1 MRVNFTFTQT
11 LKNYFIRYPAMLSG
25 IIIYGYLFF
34 AIVVFLLKFHHGGA
48 TLLDVVEM
56 FDALPFL
63 WLLAYSLVKIITLRN
78 QYLESENKRLLA
90 DREVIVKET
99 QLKTLHDV
107 ARAFRHRINT
117 PLTIINFEVGF
128 LKKKYSND
136 PNIRN
141 TIATINEALD
151 DITKASIEFAKATAY
166 PIKNNQD
173 NNGQSEKFT
182 T

>member
-1 MRVNFTFTQT
+1 MRVKSTFIQSS
-11 LKNYFIRYPAMLSG
+11 KNYFIRYPAMLSG
-25 IIIYGYLFF
+25 IIIYSYLFF
-34 AIVVFLLKFHHGGA
+34 AIVEFLLKFHSGGA
-48 TLLDVVEM
+48 TFLDVVEM

-63 WLLAYSLVKIITLRN
+63 WLLAYSLVKIITFRN
-78 QYLESENKRLLA
+78 QYLESENKRLLSE
-90 DREVIVKET
+90 REVIVKET

-128 LKKKYSND
+128 LKKKYSDD
-136 PNIRN
+136 PDIGK
-141 TIATINEALD
+141 TIATINEALN

-166 PIKNNQD
+166 PIQNIQD
-173 NNGQSEKFT
+173 NNGQSEKPT